1 MLNVEHVWYWNK
13 LREIF
18 SFEQMKSIS
27 SQPIRLKD
35 PVCGKLIKEPKY
47 AGAMVRDG
55 SIKYYFC
62 SMECKTKFLKEP
74 EKYLSEIIN

>member
-1 MLNVEHVWYWNK
+1 MLNSETIWNRNK

-18 SFEQMKSIS
+18 SFEQMKSPAS
-27 SQPIRLKD
+27 RSVRLRD
-35 PVCGKLIKEPKY
+35 PVCGKAIKEPKY

-55 SIKYYFC
+55 DKKYYFC

-74 EKYLSEIIN
+74 EKYLSEEVN